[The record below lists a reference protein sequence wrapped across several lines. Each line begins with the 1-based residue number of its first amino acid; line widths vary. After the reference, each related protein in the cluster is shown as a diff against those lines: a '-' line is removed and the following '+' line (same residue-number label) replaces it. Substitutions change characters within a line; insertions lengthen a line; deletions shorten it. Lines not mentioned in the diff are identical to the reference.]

1 MKKQTDN
8 QLNKE
13 ETQNGGK
20 QENTEKDIPESRQ
33 ENTEQEN
40 DIKNQNEKPES
51 KSEKEGK
58 NKQYDE
64 LNDKFIRLYAEYDNY
79 RKRTEKEKGEM
90 FQAGLVSAVSL
101 LLPVLDNLERALSFE
116 PENEGLKLLCKL
128 IIDSFDKMGVKEIE
142 SDGKEFDPEL
152 HNAVMH
158 EEDSEKGENI
168 IVQTFQKGYTLNGKV
183 IRHAVVKVVN

>member
-79 RKRTEKEKGEM
+79 RKRTEKEKAEL
-90 FQAGLVSAVSL
+90 FQAGLVSAIEMFIPL
-101 LLPVLDNLERALSFE
+101 LDNLERALSFE
-116 PENEGLKLLCKL
+116 PENEGLILLCKL
-128 IIDSFDKMGVKEIE
+128 VKDTFDKLGVSEIE
-142 SDGKEFDPEL
+142 SDGKTFDPEL

>member
-1 MKKQTDN
+1 MKKQAENEQMNENINENTTEEI
-8 QLNKE
+8 KE
-13 ETQNGGK
+13 T
-20 QENTEKDIPESRQ
+20 TEKDTSS
-33 ENTEQEN
+33 ENTQT
-40 DIKNQNEKPES
+40 KAGQNPAEGA
-51 KSEKEGK
+51 KEEK
-58 NKQYDE
+58 NKALEE
-64 LNDKFIRLYAEYDNY
+64 LNDKYIRLYAEYDNY